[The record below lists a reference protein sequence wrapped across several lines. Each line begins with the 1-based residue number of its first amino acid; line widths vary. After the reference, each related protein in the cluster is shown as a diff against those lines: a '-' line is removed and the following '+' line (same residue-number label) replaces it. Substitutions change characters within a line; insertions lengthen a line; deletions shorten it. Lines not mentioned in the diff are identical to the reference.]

1 MDSQTDNTNKTKEN
15 QMNTNKKNTMMLAA
29 SEQGSGLLEVL
40 IIIGLL
46 ALAYAIVGK
55 FLSVLDG
62 SGCGIFEQC

>member
-1 MDSQTDNTNKTKEN
+1 MNKTNKN
-15 QMNTNKKNTMMLAA
+15 SMMLSA

-46 ALAYAIVGK
+46 ALAYAIVSK

-62 SGCGIFEQC
+62 SGCGIFERC